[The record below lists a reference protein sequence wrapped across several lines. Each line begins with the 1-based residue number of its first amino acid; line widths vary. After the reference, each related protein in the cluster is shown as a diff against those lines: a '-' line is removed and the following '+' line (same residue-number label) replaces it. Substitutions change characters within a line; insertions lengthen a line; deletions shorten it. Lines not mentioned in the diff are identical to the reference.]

1 VLTFSSLPHSFM
13 RAASV
18 SVAFGAFLIACGS
31 PDDGTPVDPNAA
43 TTARAKAIAN
53 TKAEATRGALVFGSY
68 CKTCHGEPPVIG
80 SPSRPIRAY
89 ASAGPEI
96 CAKKVLLGGGGMSS
110 FSSLSDAQI
119 ADVCQYLV
127 APSK

>member
-1 VLTFSSLPHSFM
+1 MHATVALVLGGTSL
-13 RAASV
+13 
-18 SVAFGAFLIACGS
+18 LACGS
-31 PDDGTPVDPNAA
+31 PDETTPVDPNVA
-43 TTARAKAIAN
+43 TTARTKVIAN
-53 TKAEATRGALVFGSY
+53 TKGDATRGAVIFGNY
-68 CKTCHGEPPVIG
+68 CKTCHGDAAIIG

-89 ASAGPEI
+89 ASAGPEV

-127 APSK
+127 APKQ